1 MVGMKDSFLA
11 FVRVDFLLFFPNLLL
26 IISWHFLVV
35 VQHFSNATQCP
46 LVSPWHYLMYPWHP
60 CWPRMS
66 SYYLSCFFLT
76 SPNIFLTLPKVSM
89 SSLNIFPTSP
99 QPLKYIHSWTPI
111 PWEIL
116 FSFYGHAST
125 QCPQASPQHYPSS
138 QTFLNVFLTS
148 PPCQEKIIHAVLLI
162 VKHGQNVS
170 KPLKNISNQKNSK
183 DTLFKTSLESQIH
196 PWDIPQKWAIDNL
209 GIK

>member
-1 MVGMKDSFLA
+1 MLHNKYIPHWCIEHGWYEGFLSCFCTSGFSSF
-11 FVRVDFLLFFPNLLL
+11 FSNLLL

-111 PWEIL
+111 SLGKYCFLLWSCKYPM
-116 FSFYGHAST
+116 
-125 QCPQASPQHYPSS
+125 SPSVSP
-138 QTFLNVFLTS
+138 TLPIIPNV
-148 PPCQEKIIHAVLLI
+148 P
-162 VKHGQNVS
+162 
-170 KPLKNISNQKNSK
+170 
-183 DTLFKTSLESQIH
+183 
-196 PWDIPQKWAIDNL
+196 
-209 GIK
+209 